1 MTVSNDKKF
10 EEDYVLACDV
20 EEKEKLLG
28 TLIGGSPQYF
38 YYNVIHLL
46 NIDPTLSDSKNRE
59 KYQKLMKDWL
69 PGSNPTPLTS
79 YGVDPNYESNQKYK
93 SVDLR
98 QKLLSFRQDNSN
110 PSVLA
115 NNVNDMF
122 EELRYLFGLTFSY
135 TQTTHQTSPTSDP
148 TPSSSTH
155 DDKSESTLDESI
167 VNKKTIIESII
178 NLYPYKADHL
188 TSNSFEYVLN
198 NYTLPESVEKKIAQR
213 LKYPIVTNDKLQ
225 QILNNHKGSFGS
237 LNLHQNLTL
246 EQMEKFIEKNP
257 EQLDVTYVT
266 VYLGKLLP
274 TNELHDWETLKPV
287 QEQFYQ
293 SASKFISNLPSSL
306 NTYKLLIYHH
316 YIKFQI
322 ADNKYDQSLIEKYFQ
337 LPRDTYYYVEPD
349 RLKANP
355 QLSKFND
362 TFKGLKSVSQED
374 DEKLISFLLKKLFLK
389 ENSIKP
395 YQSYFR
401 PTYLN
406 LILAESKLLSND
418 GSPEKWIEMID
429 NHTKVQELKDRV
441 DIEFLPTNREYYH
454 PDDDVVIECAIKNV
468 NTLLVKVF
476 EISTFNYYKSENKK
490 VDSNINL
497 DGLIAS
503 EELTFDYG
511 EQPIQKVER
520 KFEFPNL
527 KGKRGIFVIEFIGNG
542 KSSRSMIQKGD
553 LHFIV
558 EISPIGQVI
567 KVIDQDSIKVQKS
580 SVYIDGNTYN
590 SNDDGDIKIPFSSST
605 SQKSIIVMAKIGD
618 SDVFASLKKFT
629 HQSEQYSL
637 SGGIFVENSSLLQ
650 NEKAPIVV
658 RVKLFL
664 GDTQISNNYLEEPSL
679 TITSSDNSESPV
691 VNSKEIKPFALYDN
705 KESVYQ
711 YKVQEGLNTLNVR
724 FEAKVR
730 ALSRNNNQETLSF
743 ETSFQ
748 VNTINQTE
756 QISEYYLERCIAK
769 DGSLGYQLRHLG
781 KGGDPF
787 PNLGV
792 SLEFQHWLTNE
803 RIYTTLKT
811 DRNGIIHL
819 GALTDIEQLH
829 VNGSYSRLSFPITRQ
844 QQFTY
849 PSQINIKLGETIR
862 LPYLGNEKT
871 VSQSQ
876 INFFQLGGVDDGNLV
891 IHDLLKKYVAIENK
905 NELVINGLGVGRYL
919 LILAGS
925 IQSTSTTEILIDVVD
940 GQFREGYLVG
950 PSRIVSYNETNT
962 KSLFFDTSIDS
973 KHNQLQVKF
982 KNYTS
987 STRVHVFSSYFEP
1000 TNSMNSSLS
1009 LTNSSQSY
1017 QEYSVK
1023 PKSLYF
1029 NGRSLGDEVNYILN
1043 RKTSK
1048 KLLPGNS
1055 LKKPSLL
1062 VQPWSIGK
1070 TTNSTNTLK
1079 QASKYDNL
1087 DSVNERSARN
1097 RYTEKR
1103 KIQSTTHS
1111 PFLEFLSHPS
1121 ILLLNLEPSTDNGV
1135 VTIDLSQLVEAGST
1149 IHIHAVDNNSIFTK
1163 EVVIANPPSSS
1174 SINHFKDTKLVRPL
1188 DSTLHY
1194 KEEKLVTTVVPNS
1207 SNPFEILN
1215 VNSSKYTVYDSL
1227 DKVLSLMKTL
1237 NKSYLQDFSFISE
1250 WEQLSFEKKK
1260 EKFSKYTCHELN
1272 FFIFKKDKEFF
1283 DQVVLPLIQTKGY
1296 KTFIDH
1302 YLCGN
1307 KKKLEIYVLD
1317 SNRFKTLN
1325 ALEMVLLGE
1334 LFPEHSDSISNLFKQ
1349 KVIFSPIS
1357 PSQYDTN
1364 FKIALNQLDTDMESL
1379 KSDEHDGEG
1388 GSMGMDSISVG
1399 GGGNFNSYS
1408 YSNNNNNNNNTT
1420 SSAQFGIM
1428 SSDLRAPGG
1437 SMKKKMLALE
1447 SKDLCSAAPMM
1458 ASVSGPPPP
1467 MEMAKCSFRMPSPSP
1482 PPPAPTTRAYEAPQ
1496 IYQPIEKTEE
1506 LAETYYYK
1514 QLNPHSSLIPINEFW
1529 LDYANHISNAT
1540 TKNKSP
1546 FVSKYITFVNSSFAE
1561 SMMALSVLDL
1571 PFSVK
1576 DGTTQVRPKNGKLS
1590 MKPTSPIVVFHQ
1602 ELVSGSI
1609 EKQSDILVTQH
1620 FFDPQNQFTYK
1631 DGEQE
1636 ELYIN
1641 DQFIVSKVYGAM
1653 VVIAN
1658 LSSKQKKLDVLLEI
1672 PKGSIPVGP
1681 SPFVTRSKSVNLSAY
1696 STTRLQYQF
1705 YFPEA
1710 GKFPHFPAHV
1720 SEKQNIIANVS
1731 PFTFN
1736 VVLKPS
1742 IVNHLSWE
1750 YIANQGT
1757 LESILE
1763 HLSKNNLYR
1772 VDFYPLYHR
1781 FTDKKVWEK
1790 VIELLKKLKFYESI
1804 TWSFSI
1810 HHKNFF
1816 YLKDYLSE
1824 KMGSLPLKSIDAPSI
1839 YIDPFENNF
1848 IKFLE
1853 YSPLVNSRTHQI
1865 GDERKILNNKLSN
1878 QYYGFC
1884 GLLSFKLN
1892 PSDTELLSLAY
1903 YLLLQDRFDESI
1915 KVMRRIGKHPISIP
1929 KLISDS
1935 TSDSKSSSHSSSSI
1949 SSSSSTSSSNLST
1962 TDSSKDKKKLEKEE
1976 KQKEKERK
1984 HKEKEEK
1991 KKEKEELK
1999 RKEKEERKKKEEEKK
2014 LKKKSGSEATSP
2026 SVDPVSTTNTLT
2038 TDASSPVS
2046 ATTTT
2051 ATTTSQEPI
2060 KSEKIASDDEHDE
2073 HDDDDD
2079 EDDEPLIDMSEFN
2092 TPSCL
2097 PEMKIQY
2104 DYLLS
2109 YLDFFNPNPTIAAE
2123 NSKKYENY
2131 PVQRWNSL
2139 FKDLRN
2145 KVDQVSNKDSVEI
2158 DYEKEI
2164 DRERRQNKM
2173 ASNEPT
2179 FDISSE
2185 SNRTISVNY
2194 SNLVDITV
2202 SYYVMDIEHLFSTNP
2217 FVQQELGHF
2226 LYVSPNKKESFLLKE
2241 KSGNFNFKI
2250 PTEFANSNVVIDVV
2264 SAQIHHNITVYS
2276 NNLAVYITEKVGQL
2290 RVVHKQKSQPI
2301 SKTYVKVYS
2310 KNKDGAVEFFKD
2322 GYTDIA
2328 GYFDYSTVSS
2338 IDISNVSKLSILIL
2352 SNQYGAVIKEAK
2364 PPGF

>member
-1 MTVSNDKKF
+1 
-10 EEDYVLACDV
+10 
-20 EEKEKLLG
+20 
-28 TLIGGSPQYF
+28 
-38 YYNVIHLL
+38 
-46 NIDPTLSDSKNRE
+46 
-59 KYQKLMKDWL
+59 
-69 PGSNPTPLTS
+69 
-79 YGVDPNYESNQKYK
+79 
-93 SVDLR
+93 
-98 QKLLSFRQDNSN
+98 
-110 PSVLA
+110 
-115 NNVNDMF
+115 
-122 EELRYLFGLTFSY
+122 
-135 TQTTHQTSPTSDP
+135 
-148 TPSSSTH
+148 
-155 DDKSESTLDESI
+155 
-167 VNKKTIIESII
+167 
-178 NLYPYKADHL
+178 
-188 TSNSFEYVLN
+188 
-198 NYTLPESVEKKIAQR
+198 
-213 LKYPIVTNDKLQ
+213 
-225 QILNNHKGSFGS
+225 
-237 LNLHQNLTL
+237 
-246 EQMEKFIEKNP
+246 
-257 EQLDVTYVT
+257 
-266 VYLGKLLP
+266 
-274 TNELHDWETLKPV
+274 
-287 QEQFYQ
+287 
-293 SASKFISNLPSSL
+293 
-306 NTYKLLIYHH
+306 
-316 YIKFQI
+316 
-322 ADNKYDQSLIEKYFQ
+322 
-337 LPRDTYYYVEPD
+337 
-349 RLKANP
+349 
-355 QLSKFND
+355 
-362 TFKGLKSVSQED
+362 
-374 DEKLISFLLKKLFLK
+374 
-389 ENSIKP
+389 
-395 YQSYFR
+395 
-401 PTYLN
+401 
-406 LILAESKLLSND
+406 
-418 GSPEKWIEMID
+418 MID

-490 VDSNINL
+490 IDSNINL

-503 EELTFDYG
+503 QELSFDYS
-511 EQPIQKVER
+511 EQAPIEKVEK
-520 KFEFPNL
+520 KFDFPNL

-558 EISPIGQVI
+558 ETSPIGQVI
-567 KVIDQDSIKVQKS
+567 KIIDQDSIKVQKS
-580 SVYIDGNTYN
+580 SVYIDGNAYN

-605 SQKSIIVMAKIGD
+605 SQKSIILMAKIGD

-629 HQSEQYSL
+629 HQSEHYSL

-691 VNSKEIKPFALYDN
+691 VNSKEIKPFALFDN

-711 YKVQEGLNTLNVR
+711 YKVQEGLNSLTVR

-743 ETSFQ
+743 ESTFQ
-748 VNTINQTE
+748 VNTINQTD
-756 QISEYYLERCIAK
+756 QISEFYLERCLAK
-769 DGSLGYQLRHLG
+769 DGCSLGYQLCHLG

-787 PNLGV
+787 SHLDV
-792 SLEFQHWLTNE
+792 SMDFQHWLTSE

-811 DRNGIIHL
+811 DKNGKIHL
-819 GALTDIEQLH
+819 GSLADIEQLN
-829 VNGSYSRLSFPITRQ
+829 VNGSYATFNFPIKRQ

-862 LPYLGNEKT
+862 LPYLGNEKS
-871 VSQSQ
+871 VSHSQ
-876 INFFQLGGVDDGNLV
+876 INFFQLGGVDDRNFV
-891 IHDLLKKYVAIENK
+891 VHDLLKKSVTIENK
-905 NELVINGLGVGRYL
+905 NELLINGLGVGRYL

-925 IQSTSTTEILIDVVD
+925 IQSSNTVEILIDVVD

-950 PSRIVSYNETNT
+950 PSRIVSYNESNV
-962 KSLFFDTSIDS
+962 KSLFFDTNIDT

-982 KNYTS
+982 KNHS
-987 STRVHVFSSYFEP
+987 PSTRVHVFSSYFEP
-1000 TNSMNSSLS
+1000 TNSLNSSLS
-1009 LTNSSQSY
+1009 LSRGTSQSY

-1079 QASKYDNL
+1079 QASKY
-1087 DSVNERSARN
+1087 NESEVKDEKSMRN
-1097 RYTEKR
+1097 RQVEKR
-1103 KIQSTTHS
+1103 RVSSTNRS

-1121 ILLLNLEPSTDNGV
+1121 ILLLNLEPSSTDGIVN
-1135 VTIDLSQLVEAGST
+1135 IDLSQLVEAGST
-1149 IHIHAVDNNSIFTK
+1149 IHIHAVDNDSIFTK
-1163 EVVIANPPSSS
+1163 EIVISDPSSSS

-1188 DSTLHY
+1188 DSSLHY
-1194 KEEKLVTTVVPNS
+1194 KEEKLITTVEPNS
-1207 SNPFEILN
+1207 PFEILN

-1237 NKSYLQDFSFISE
+1237 NKSYLQDFSFIAE
-1250 WEQLSFEKKK
+1250 WESLSFEKKK
-1260 EKFSKYTCHELN
+1260 EKFSKFTCHELN
-1272 FFIFKKDKEFF
+1272 FFIYKKDKEFF
-1283 DQVVLPLIQTKGY
+1283 DQVVLPLVQTKGY

-1302 YLCGN
+1302 YLCADR
-1307 KKKLEIYVLD
+1307 KKLEIFVID
-1317 SNRFKTLN
+1317 SNRFNTLN

-1334 LFPEHSDSISNLFKQ
+1334 LFPEHSDSISNLLKQ
-1349 KVIFSPIS
+1349 KVGFSPIS

-1364 FKIALNQLDTDMESL
+1364 FKIALNQLDTDIESL
-1379 KSDEHDGEG
+1379 KSGDDDLYDDGSNLEP
-1388 GSMGMDSISVG
+1388 MSVG
-1399 GGGNFNSYS
+1399 GGGGFGY
-1408 YSNNNNNNNNTT
+1408 NNNSNNNNNTT
-1420 SSAQFGIM
+1420 NSNSFG
-1428 SSDLRAPGG
+1428 DAKRAP
-1437 SMKKKMLALE
+1437 MKKKMVNKE
-1447 SKDLCSAAPMM
+1447 STSLMMDCAAPMM
-1458 ASVSGPPPP
+1458 MMASAPCPAPGAVP
-1467 MEMAKCSFRMPSPSP
+1467 MAALRSARLASASPA
-1482 PPPAPTTRAYEAPQ
+1482 PPAPPAPITRAYEAAQ

-1514 QLNPHSSLIPINEFW
+1514 QLNPHSSLIPVNEFW
-1529 LDYANHISNAT
+1529 LDYANHI
-1540 TKNKSP
+1540 KSQSKTP
-1546 FVSKYITFVNSSFAE
+1546 FVSKYIAFISSSFAE
-1561 SMMALSVLDL
+1561 SMMALSVLDF
-1571 PFSVK
+1571 PFTVK
-1576 DGTTQVRPKNGKLS
+1576 DNTTQVRPKNGKLS
-1590 MKPTSPIVVFHQ
+1590 MKPTTPIVVFHQ

-1620 FFDPQNQFTYK
+1620 FFDPQNQFTYI

-1641 DQFIVSKVYGAM
+1641 DQFLVSKVYGAM

-1658 LSSKQKKLDVLLEI
+1658 LSSKQKKLDALLEI
-1672 PKGSIPVGP
+1672 PKGSIAVGP

-1696 STTRLQYQF
+1696 STTRLQYYF

-1720 SEKQNIIANVS
+1720 SEKQNIIANVT
-1731 PFTFN
+1731 PFTFS

-1763 HLSKNNLYR
+1763 YLSKNNLYR
-1772 VDFYPLYHR
+1772 VDFYHLYHR
-1781 FTDKKVWEK
+1781 YTDKKVWDK

-1810 HHKNFF
+1810 HHKNFV

-1824 KMGSLPLKSIDAPSI
+1824 QIHSLSMKSIDAPSI
-1839 YIDPFENNF
+1839 YVDPFENNF

-1878 QYYGFC
+1878 QYYEFC
-1884 GLLSFKLN
+1884 SLLSLKLN

-1915 KVMRRIGKHPISIP
+1915 KIMKRIGKHPVSIP
-1929 KLISDS
+1929 KLISSS
-1935 TSDSKSSSHSSSSI
+1935 TTTDSKSTHSSVI
-1949 SSSSSTSSSNLST
+1949 SSSSSSNLSTT

-1976 KQKEKERK
+1976 KQREKERK
-1984 HKEKEEK
+1984 QKEKEDKKREKEELK
-1991 KKEKEELK
+1991 KKEKEEK
-1999 RKEKEERKKKEEEKK
+1999 KKKEEEKK

-2026 SVDPVSTTNTLT
+2026 SVDPATPTTT
-2038 TDASSPVS
+2038 TTTEATT
-2046 ATTTT
+2046 TTTT
-2051 ATTTSQEPI
+2051 ATSQESI
-2060 KSEKIASDDEHDE
+2060 KPEKIASDDEHDDDHHHDE
-2073 HDDDDD
+2073 HDEEDD
-2079 EDDEPLIDMSEFN
+2079 DDEPLIDMSEFN
-2092 TPSCL
+2092 QPSCL
-2097 PEMKIQY
+2097 PEMKVQY

-2109 YLDFFNPNPTIAAE
+2109 YLDFFNPNPTVAAE

-2226 LYVSPNKKESFLLKE
+2226 LYVTPNKKESFLLKD
-2241 KSGNFNFKI
+2241 KSGTFNFKI
-2250 PTEFANSNVVIDVV
+2250 PNEFANSNVVIDVV

-2301 SKTYVKVYS
+2301 SKTYIKVYS
-2310 KNKDGAVEFFKD
+2310 KNKNGSVEFFKD

-2338 IDISNVSKLSILIL
+2338 LDISNVSKLSILVL

>member
-1 MTVSNDKKF
+1 MTVSNNKKF
-10 EEDYVLACDV
+10 EENYVLACDI

-46 NIDPTLSDSKNRE
+46 NVDPTLSDSKNRE
-59 KYQKLMKDWL
+59 KYQRLMKDWS
-69 PGSNPTPLTS
+69 PESKPTIPTPYGASNPS
-79 YGVDPNYESNQKYK
+79 HESIQQYK
-93 SVDLR
+93 SIDLR
-98 QKLLSFRQDNSN
+98 QKLLSFRQENTN
-110 PSVLA
+110 PSALT

-135 TQTTHQTSPTSDP
+135 TQTTHQTIDTPVTS
-148 TPSSSTH
+148 SH
-155 DDKSESTLDESI
+155 DDKSDSTLDESI
-167 VNKKTIIESII
+167 VNKKTVIESII
-178 NLYPYKADHL
+178 NNYPYKADYI
-188 TSNSFEYVLN
+188 TPNSFEYVLN
-198 NYTLPESVEKKIAQR
+198 NYSLPEAVEKKIVQK
-213 LKYPIVTNDKLQ
+213 LKYPIVSNDKLQ
-225 QILNNHKGSFGS
+225 QLLSNHKGSFGS
-237 LNLHQNLTL
+237 LALHQNLTL
-246 EQMEKFIEKNP
+246 EQMEKYIEKNP
-257 EQLDVTYVT
+257 ENLDSVYVKS
-266 VYLGKLLP
+266 YLEKLTP
-274 TNELHDWETLKPV
+274 TNELHDWETIKSA
-287 QEQFYQ
+287 QDHFYQ
-293 SASKFISNLPSSL
+293 TASKFVTTLPNSL
-306 NTYKLLIYHH
+306 NTYKLLVYHH

-322 ADNKYDQSLIEKYFQ
+322 ADNKYDQSTIEKYFQ
-337 LPRDTYYYVEPD
+337 LPRDTYYYIEPVD
-349 RLKANP
+349 RLKPNP

-362 TFKGLKSVSQED
+362 SFNGLKPVSQDD

-406 LILAESKLLSND
+406 LLLAESKLLSND
-418 GSPEKWIEMID
+418 SSPEKWIEIID
-429 NHTKVQELKDRV
+429 NHSKVQELKDRV

-454 PDDDVVIECAIKNV
+454 PDDDVVIDCAIKNV

-490 VDSNINL
+490 IDSNINL

-503 EELTFDYG
+503 QELSFDYSD
-511 EQPIQKVER
+511 QPPIQKSDK
-520 KFEFPNL
+520 KFDFPSL

-553 LHFIV
+553 LHFIS
-558 EISPIGQVI
+558 ETSPIGQVI

-580 SVYIDGNTYN
+580 SVYIDGNTYK
-590 SNDDGDIKIPFSSST
+590 SNEDGDIKIPFSSTT
-605 SQKSIIVMAKIGD
+605 SQKNIILMANIGD

-637 SGGIFVENSSLLQ
+637 SGGIFVDNSCLLQ

-691 VNSKEIKPFALYDN
+691 VNSKEIKPFVLYDN
-705 KESVYQ
+705 KESIYQ
-711 YKVQEGLNTLNVR
+711 YKVQEGLNSLNVR

-743 ETSFQ
+743 EASFQ
-748 VNTINQTE
+748 VNTINNTD
-756 QISEYYLERCIAK
+756 QISEYYLERCVAK
-769 DGSLGYQLRHLG
+769 DGSLAYQLCHLG
-781 KGGDPF
+781 KGGDP
-787 PNLGV
+787 LSHGDV
-792 SLEFQHWLTNE
+792 SLEFQHWLTTE

-811 DRNGIIHL
+811 DKNGIIHL
-819 GALTDIEQLH
+819 GALNDVQQLN
-829 VNGSYSRLSFPITRQ
+829 VNGLHSTFTFPIKRQ

-849 PSQINIKLGETIR
+849 PNQINIKLGELIR
-862 LPYLGNEKT
+862 LPYLGNEKS
-871 VSQSQ
+871 VSHSQ
-876 INFFQLGGVDDGNLV
+876 INFFQLGGSDDKNFV
-891 IHDLLKKYVAIENK
+891 VHDLLKKSVNIENK
-905 NELVINGLGVGRYL
+905 NELVIGGLDIGRYL

-925 IQSTSTTEILIDVVD
+925 IQSCSTTEILIDVVD
-940 GQFREGYLVG
+940 GQVREGYLVG
-950 PSRIVSYNETNT
+950 PSRILSYKESIA
-962 KSLFFDTSIDS
+962 KSLFFDTTVDA

-982 KNYTS
+982 KNYTP

-1000 TNSMNSSLS
+1000 TNSLDASLS
-1009 LTNSSQSY
+1009 LTNGSLSY

-1043 RKTSK
+1043 RKTTK

-1055 LKKPSLL
+1055 LKKPSIL

-1070 TTNSTNTLK
+1070 TTHSQDSLK
-1079 QASKYDNL
+1079 ESSKFRNAEAMD
-1087 DSVNERSARN
+1087 ERSSRN
-1097 RYTEKR
+1097 RRMEKR
-1103 KIQSTTHS
+1103 REVGATRS

-1121 ILLLNLEPSTDNGV
+1121 ILLLNLEPSADTGIVNV
-1135 VTIDLSQLVEAGST
+1135 DLSQLIEAGST
-1149 IHIHAVDNNSIFTK
+1149 IYIYAVDNDSIFTK
-1163 EVVIANPPSSS
+1163 EIAIDKST

-1188 DSTLHY
+1188 DSSLHY
-1194 KEEKLVTTVVPNS
+1194 KEEKLITPVVQNS
-1207 SNPFEILN
+1207 PFEILN

-1250 WEQLSFEKKK
+1250 WESLSFEKKK
-1260 EKFSKYTCHELN
+1260 EKFSKFTCHELN

-1283 DQVVLPLIQTKGY
+1283 GQVVLPLIQTKGY

-1302 YLCGN
+1302 FLCGD
-1307 KKKLEIYVLD
+1307 KKNLEIFIID
-1317 SNRFKTLN
+1317 SNRFNTLN

-1349 KVIFSPIS
+1349 KVNFSPIS

-1379 KSDEHDGEG
+1379 KDDSDEFPN
-1388 GSMGMDSISVG
+1388 SRNLSSIG
-1399 GGGNFNSYS
+1399 GGGVNFYD
-1408 YSNNNNNNNNTT
+1408 SNNNNNNNNNNKNIATMAFC
-1420 SSAQFGIM
+1420 SNMSAAN
-1428 SSDLRAPGG
+1428 APGM
-1437 SMKKKMLALE
+1437 SMKKKMVSRE
-1447 SKDLCSAAPMM
+1447 SDMKLGSA
-1458 ASVSGPPPP
+1458 GPPPP
-1467 MEMAKCSFRMPSPSP
+1467 MASMGAPTPMLMRAVPSPAP

-1496 IYQPIEKTEE
+1496 LYQPIEKTEE

-1514 QLNPHSSLIPINEFW
+1514 QLNPHSSLIPVNEFW
-1529 LDYANHISNAT
+1529 LDYANHIAKNNQ
-1540 TKNKSP
+1540 NKSP
-1546 FVSKYITFVNSSFAE
+1546 FVSKYIAFSNSSFAE

-1571 PFSVK
+1571 PFTVK
-1576 DGTTQVRPKNGKLS
+1576 DNTTQVRPKNGKLS
-1590 MKPTSPIVVFHQ
+1590 MKPTTPIVVFHQ
-1602 ELVSGSI
+1602 ELVSGDI

-1620 FFDPQNQFTYK
+1620 FFDPQNQYSYN
-1631 DGEQE
+1631 DGENE
-1636 ELYIN
+1636 EIYID
-1641 DQFIVSKVYGAM
+1641 DQFLVSKVYCAM

-1672 PKGSIPVGP
+1672 PKGSIAVGP

-1696 STTRLQYQF
+1696 STTRLQYHF
-1705 YFPEA
+1705 YFPES
-1710 GKFPHFPAHV
+1710 GRFPHFPAHV
-1720 SEKQNIIANVS
+1720 SEKQNIIASVV

-1757 LESILE
+1757 VESILDY
-1763 HLSKNNLYR
+1763 LTKGNLYR
-1772 VDFYPLYHR
+1772 VDFYHLYHR
-1781 FTDKKVWEK
+1781 YNDKKIWEK
-1790 VIELLKKLKFYESI
+1790 VIEHLKKLKFYEST

-1824 KMGSLPLKSIDAPSI
+1824 RVHSLSLKSIDAPSI

-1878 QYYGFC
+1878 QYYEFC
-1884 GLLSFKLN
+1884 SLLSFKLD

-1903 YLLLQDRFDESI
+1903 YLLLQDRFEESI
-1915 KVMRRIGKHPISIP
+1915 KIMKRIGKHPVLTP
-1929 KLISDS
+1929 KLLLSSATIN
-1935 TSDSKSSSHSSSSI
+1935 DSKPSSHS
-1949 SSSSSTSSSNLST
+1949 TLSNTAST
-1962 TDSSKDKKKLEKEE
+1962 TTIDSAKDKKKLEKEE
-1976 KQKEKERK
+1976 KQREKERK
-1984 HKEKEEK
+1984 QKEKEEK

-1999 RKEKEERKKKEEEKK
+1999 RKEKEEKKKKEEEKK
-2014 LKKKSGSEATSP
+2014 SKKKSGSEVSSPSADPTIATSTTQTSSTIANAASP
-2026 SVDPVSTTNTLT
+2026 TSTTHH
-2038 TDASSPVS
+2038 D
-2046 ATTTT
+2046 
-2051 ATTTSQEPI
+2051 PI
-2060 KSEKIASDDEHDE
+2060 KPEKIASDDEHDDE
-2073 HDDDDD
+2073 HEGDDDD
-2079 EDDEPLIDMSEFN
+2079 EDDDEPLIDMSEFN
-2092 TPSCL
+2092 PPSCL
-2097 PEMKIQY
+2097 PEMKVQY

-2109 YLDFFNPNPTIAAE
+2109 YLDFFNPNPTVAAE

-2202 SYYVMDIEHLFSTNP
+2202 SYYVMDIEHLFSANP

-2226 LYVSPNKKESFLLKE
+2226 LYVSPNKKESFLLKD
-2241 KSGNFNFKI
+2241 KSGTFNFKI
-2250 PTEFANSNVVIDVV
+2250 PDEFSNSNVVIDVV

-2276 NNLAVYITEKVGQL
+2276 NNLSVYITEKVGQL

-2301 SKTYVKVYS
+2301 SKTYIKVYS
-2310 KNKDGAVEFFKD
+2310 KNKNGVVEFFKD

-2328 GYFDYSTVSS
+2328 GYFDYSTVSTL
-2338 IDISNVSKLSILIL
+2338 DISNVSKLSILVL

>member
-1 MTVSNDKKF
+1 MTVSNNKKF
-10 EEDYVLACDV
+10 EENYVLACDV
-20 EEKEKLLG
+20 EEKEKLLS

-46 NIDPTLSDSKNRE
+46 NVDPTLSDSKNRE
-59 KYQKLMKDWL
+59 KYQKLMKDWS
-69 PGSNPTPLTS
+69 PESKQIPATP
-79 YGVDPNYESNQKYK
+79 YGGNNANYESTQQYK

-98 QKLLSFRQDNSN
+98 QKLLSFRQDNAN

-135 TQTTHQTSPTSDP
+135 TQTTHQTSPNSDAA
-148 TPSSSTH
+148 PSSLSH
-155 DDKSESTLDESI
+155 IDDKSESTLDESI
-167 VNKKTIIESII
+167 VNKKTVVESIA
-178 NLYPYKADHL
+178 NLYPYKADYI
-188 TSNSFEYVLN
+188 SPNSFEYVLN
-198 NYTLPESVEKKIAQR
+198 NFTLPESAEKVILSK
-213 LKYPIVTNDKLQ
+213 LKYPIVSNDKLQ
-225 QILNNHKGSFGS
+225 QLLSHHKGSFGS
-237 LNLHQNLTL
+237 LRIHENLTL
-246 EQMEKFIEKNP
+246 EQMEKFIEKYP
-257 EQLDVTYVT
+257 ENLDSGYVKTY
-266 VYLGKLLP
+266 LEKLLP

-293 SASKFISNLPSSL
+293 AASKFVSNLPNSL

-322 ADNKYDQSLIEKYFQ
+322 TDNKYDQSLIEKYFQ
-337 LPRDTYYYVEPD
+337 LPRDTYYYIEPD
-349 RLKANP
+349 RQKSNP

-362 TFKGLKSVSQED
+362 TFSGLKSVSQED

-389 ENSIKP
+389 ENSIKS

-418 GSPEKWIEMID
+418 STPEKWIEMID

-490 VDSNINL
+490 IDSNINL

-503 EELTFDYG
+503 QELTFDYSD
-511 EQPIQKVER
+511 QPPIQKVEK
-520 KFEFPNL
+520 KFDFPNL

-553 LHFIV
+553 LHFII
-558 EISPIGQVI
+558 ETSPIGQLI
-567 KVIDQDSIKVQKS
+567 KIIDQDSIKVQKS
-580 SVYIDGNTYN
+580 SVYIDGNTYS
-590 SNDDGDIKIPFSSST
+590 SNDDGDIKIPFSSAT
-605 SQKSIIVMAKIGD
+605 SQKSIILMAKIGD

-629 HQSEQYSL
+629 HQSEQYHI

-691 VNSKEIKPFALYDN
+691 VNSKEIKPFNLYDN

-711 YKVQEGLNTLNVR
+711 YKVQEGLNTLTVR

-743 ETSFQ
+743 ESTFQ
-748 VNTINQTE
+748 VNTINQTD

-787 PNLGV
+787 SHWSV
-792 SLEFQHWLTNE
+792 SMDFQHWLTTE

-811 DRNGIIHL
+811 DKNGIIHL
-819 GALTDIEQLH
+819 GSLADIEQLN
-829 VNGSYSRLSFPITRQ
+829 VNGSYATYNFPIKRS

-849 PSQINIKLGETIR
+849 PSQINIKLGESIR
-862 LPYLGNEKT
+862 LPYLGNEKS
-871 VSQSQ
+871 VSHSQ
-876 INFFQLGGVDDGNLV
+876 INFFQLGGVDDRNFV
-891 IHDLLKKYVAIENK
+891 VHDLLKKSVAIENK

-925 IQSTSTTEILIDVVD
+925 IQSSNTIEILIDVVD

-950 PSRIVSYNETNT
+950 PSRIVSYTESNA
-962 KSLFFDTSIDS
+962 KSLFFDTNLDS

-982 KNYTS
+982 KHHTS

-1000 TNSMNSSLS
+1000 TNSLNSSLS
-1009 LTNSSQSY
+1009 LRGSSQSY

-1079 QASKYDNL
+1079 PASKY
-1087 DSVNERSARN
+1087 NESEAMDERAMRN
-1097 RYTEKR
+1097 RHVEKR
-1103 KIQSTTHS
+1103 REVSTTRS

-1121 ILLLNLEPSTDNGV
+1121 ILLLNLEPSSTDGIIN
-1135 VTIDLSQLVEAGST
+1135 IDLSQLVEAGST
-1149 IHIHAVDNNSIFTK
+1149 IHIYAVDNDSIFTK
-1163 EVVIANPPSSS
+1163 EIVIPDPPS

-1188 DSTLHY
+1188 DSSLHY
-1194 KEEKLVTTVVPNS
+1194 KEEKLITTVPPNS
-1207 SNPFEILN
+1207 PFEILN

-1237 NKSYLQDFSFISE
+1237 NKSYLQDFSFIAE
-1250 WEQLSFEKKK
+1250 WESLSFEKKK
-1260 EKFSKYTCHELN
+1260 EKFSKFTCHELN
-1272 FFIFKKDKEFF
+1272 FFIYKKDKEFF
-1283 DQVVLPLIQTKGY
+1283 DQVVLPLVQTKGY

-1302 YLCGN
+1302 YLCGDR
-1307 KKKLEIYVLD
+1307 KKLEIYVID
-1317 SNRFKTLN
+1317 SNRFNTLN

-1334 LFPEHSDSISNLFKQ
+1334 LFPEQSESISNLLKQ
-1349 KVIFSPIS
+1349 KVGFSPIS

-1379 KSDEHDGEG
+1379 KSDDHYDDG
-1388 GSMGMDSISVG
+1388 GSMDTMTMGAG
-1399 GGGNFNSYS
+1399 GFAPKSM
-1408 YSNNNNNNNNTT
+1408 NNNNNFLG
-1420 SSAQFGIM
+1420 SADLL
-1428 SSDLRAPGG
+1428 SDVKRAP
-1437 SMKKKMLALE
+1437 MKKKMVNKQADSMVME
-1447 SKDLCSAAPMM
+1447 CAPMM
-1458 ASVSGPPPP
+1458 MMASAPCPPPP
-1467 MEMAKCSFRMPSPSP
+1467 GAARSARLPSPSA
-1482 PPPAPTTRAYEAPQ
+1482 PPPAPISRAYEAAQ

-1514 QLNPHSSLIPINEFW
+1514 QLNPHSSLIPVNEFW
-1529 LDYANHISNAT
+1529 LDYSNHIVAT
-1540 TKNKSP
+1540 SKSQSKSP
-1546 FVSKYITFVNSSFAE
+1546 FVSKYIAFSNSSFAE

-1576 DGTTQVRPKNGKLS
+1576 DNTTQVRPKNGKLS
-1590 MKPTSPIVVFHQ
+1590 MKPTTPIVIFHQ

-1641 DQFIVSKVYGAM
+1641 DQFLVSKVYGAM

-1672 PKGSIPVGP
+1672 PKGSIAVGP

-1696 STTRLQYQF
+1696 STTRLQYYF

-1720 SEKQNIIANVS
+1720 SEKQNIIANVT
-1731 PFTFN
+1731 PFTFS

-1763 HLSKNNLYR
+1763 YLSNNNLYR
-1772 VDFYPLYHR
+1772 IDFYHLYHR
-1781 FTDKKVWEK
+1781 FSDKKVWEK

-1810 HHKNFF
+1810 LHKNFQ

-1824 KMGSLPLKSIDAPSI
+1824 QIHSLPLKSIDAPAL
-1839 YIDPFENNF
+1839 YIDPVENNF

-1878 QYYGFC
+1878 QYYDFC
-1884 GLLSFKLN
+1884 SLLSFKLN
-1892 PSDTELLSLAY
+1892 PSDNELLSLTY

-1915 KVMRRIGKHPISIP
+1915 KVMKRIGKHPVSIP
-1929 KLISDS
+1929 KLISCSSTTDS
-1935 TSDSKSSSHSSSSI
+1935 SKQSHSLSSAT
-1949 SSSSSTSSSNLST
+1949 SSFSSSNLST
-1962 TDSSKDKKKLEKEE
+1962 TDSSKDKKKQEKEE
-1976 KQKEKERK
+1976 KQREKERK
-1984 HKEKEEK
+1984 QKEKEEK
-1991 KKEKEELK
+1991 KREKEELK
-1999 RKEKEERKKKEEEKK
+1999 KKEKEEKKKKEEEKK

-2026 SVDPVSTTNTLT
+2026 SVDPATTSTPTE
-2038 TDASSPVS
+2038 ASSPIS
-2046 ATTTT
+2046 TTTT
-2051 ATTTSQEPI
+2051 TTSSQEPI
-2060 KSEKIASDDEHDE
+2060 KSEKIASDDEHED
-2073 HDDDDD
+2073 HDDHDED
-2079 EDDEPLIDMSEFN
+2079 EDDEPLIDMSEFIP
-2092 TPSCL
+2092 PSCL
-2097 PEMKIQY
+2097 PEMKVQY

-2109 YLDFFNPNPTIAAE
+2109 YLDFFNPNPTVAAE

-2226 LYVSPNKKESFLLKE
+2226 LYVTPNKKESFLLKE
-2241 KSGNFNFKI
+2241 KSGTFNFKI
-2250 PTEFANSNVVIDVV
+2250 PNEFANSNVVIDVV

-2301 SKTYVKVYS
+2301 SKTYIKVYS
-2310 KNKDGAVEFFKD
+2310 KNKNGVVEFFKD

-2338 IDISNVSKLSILIL
+2338 LDISNVSKLSILVL